1 MYAKIT
7 DETAKR
13 LLSMLKY
20 TLVPF
25 VTIPSAGKSESF
37 EVAGNDVER
46 DRFSI
51 LLYRGKIRSSKF
63 NIGARI
69 SLNGLRLLELHINP
83 TNIHF
88 NPDRS
93 RIEGTHWHIFTAEHG
108 MHVAFP
114 AEEITSD
121 NFVENTLLFLKRF
134 HVVEPPVVYY
144 KQDEE

>member
-51 LLYRGKIRSSKF
+51 LLYRGKI
-63 NIGARI
+63 
-69 SLNGLRLLELHINP
+69 
-83 TNIHF
+83 
-88 NPDRS
+88 
-93 RIEGTHWHIFTAEHG
+93 
-108 MHVAFP
+108 
-114 AEEITSD
+114 
-121 NFVENTLLFLKRF
+121 
-134 HVVEPPVVYY
+134 
-144 KQDEE
+144 